1 MGSVRDGDVLHAAH
15 IPQTM
20 AEIVLRNVTKE
31 FAGSDHAV
39 IAVDDLTVTIQDR
52 EFFSLL
58 GPSGCGK
65 TTTLRLV
72 AGFERPT
79 RGQVVIDGQ
88 TVNDIPPNRRQ
99 IGIVFQSYALFPHLT
114 VFENCA
120 FGLRARGMSQAQIQG
135 KVHEV
140 LALVRLD
147 EMADRRPSQLSGGQ
161 QQRVAIARSL
171 AIEPRIILFD
181 EPLSNLDA
189 KLRVEMRGELVRLQ
203 RRLGITAIYV
213 THDQEEALA
222 ISDRVAV
229 LDAGRLQQVGA
240 PWELYEHPRTR
251 FVADFLGRAN
261 LIEMTVIERHADGR
275 LSVRTPSGLTLQ
287 AGAGNLDRPS
297 GQTVWVTTKAEK
309 VQVSRNGQVAAGTN
323 AIPATVLEVEYIGP
337 KLDLAVELEDGQVLL
352 TSNEPSLELRRLQI
366 GDWVTIRLP
375 PEALYVI

>member
-1 MGSVRDGDVLHAAH
+1 MLPGLSL
-15 IPQTM
+15 TM
-20 AEIVLRNVTKE
+20 AEIVLRNVAKE
-31 FAGSDHAV
+31 FGGSDEPV
-39 IAVDDLTVTIQDR
+39 IAVDDLTLTIQDK

-65 TTTLRLV
+65 TTTLRLI

-79 RGQVVIDGQ
+79 RGEVVIDGQ

-120 FGLRARGMSQAQIQG
+120 FGLRARGMSQEAIRD
-135 KVHEV
+135 KVNEV
-140 LALVRLD
+140 LTLVRLD

-189 KLRVEMRGELVRLQ
+189 KLRVEMRSELVRLQ

-261 LIEMTVIERHADGR
+261 LIETTAVELQPDGR
-275 LSVRTPSGLTLQ
+275 LSVRTANGLMLH
-287 AGAGNLDRPS
+287 AGAGNLDRPT

-309 VQVSRNGQVAAGTN
+309 VQVFRNGAANTEDN
-323 AIPATVLEVEYIGP
+323 AVPATVSEVEYIGP
-337 KLDLAVELEDGQVLL
+337 KLDLTVELDDGQVLL
-352 TSNEPSLELRRLQI
+352 TSNEPTDELRRLQR
-366 GDWVTIRLP
+366 GDRVTIKLP

>member
-1 MGSVRDGDVLHAAH
+1 
-15 IPQTM
+15 M

-31 FAGSDHAV
+31 FAGGDQPV
-39 IAVDDLTVTIQDR
+39 VAVDDLTVTILDQ

-65 TTTLRLV
+65 TTTLRLI

-79 RGQVVIDGQ
+79 KGQVVIDGQ

-99 IGIVFQSYALFPHLT
+99 IGIVFQSYALFPHLS

-120 FGLRARGMSQAQIQG
+120 FGLRARGVPDSEVQD
-135 KVHEV
+135 KVNQV
-140 LALVRLD
+140 LALVRLG
-147 EMADRRPSQLSGGQ
+147 ELADRRPSQLSGGQ

-189 KLRVEMRGELVRLQ
+189 KLRVEMRSELVRLQ

-240 PWELYEHPRTR
+240 PWELYEHPRTH

-261 LIEMTVIERHADGR
+261 LIETTVVEYRADGG
-275 LSVRTPSGLTLQ
+275 LLVRTKSGLTLQ
-287 AGAGNLDRPS
+287 AGAGHLDRSS

-309 VQVSRNGQVAAGTN
+309 IQVYPNGAAGEDIN
-323 AIPATVLEVEYIGP
+323 AISGTVTEVEYIGP
-337 KLDLAVELEDGQVLL
+337 KLDLSVELEDGQVLL
-352 TSNEPSLELRRLQI
+352 TSNEPTVELRRLQR
-366 GDWVTIRLP
+366 GDRVTVRIP